1 MDSIIIAMVVI
12 KQKSIK
18 IMTMLLINS
27 ILFYPYQD
35 VVVDVVVVE
44 NIKIHINHLI

>member
-18 IMTMLLINS
+18 IMTMLPINS

-35 VVVDVVVVE
+35 VVVDVVDVE